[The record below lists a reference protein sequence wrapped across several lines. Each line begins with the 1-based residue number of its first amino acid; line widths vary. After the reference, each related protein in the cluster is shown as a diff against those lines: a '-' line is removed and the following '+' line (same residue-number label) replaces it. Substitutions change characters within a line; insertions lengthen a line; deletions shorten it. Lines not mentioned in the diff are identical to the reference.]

1 MTGGYR
7 DFNKYQRKFIQNALV
22 DLLPQALIPVV
33 LDNAEIEREKATHSI
48 TREERQCLV
57 ETLKDLKL
65 NVSGT
70 RPLSEAI
77 VTAGGVATNEI
88 NPNHGVQDYF
98 RTLLCGRNN

>member
-1 MTGGYR
+1 
-7 DFNKYQRKFIQNALV
+7 
-22 DLLPQALIPVV
+22 VV

-88 NPNHGVQDYF
+88 NPRTMESKIISGLYF
-98 RTLLCGRNN
+98 AGEIIDIDGNTGGFNLQAAFSTGYVAGANAADK